1 MLAGIMMT
9 LTRLM
14 KKKSAMTRAVILS
27 AMVMIS
33 DA

>member
-1 MLAGIMMT
+1 MMT

-27 AMVMIS
+27 AMVMSS